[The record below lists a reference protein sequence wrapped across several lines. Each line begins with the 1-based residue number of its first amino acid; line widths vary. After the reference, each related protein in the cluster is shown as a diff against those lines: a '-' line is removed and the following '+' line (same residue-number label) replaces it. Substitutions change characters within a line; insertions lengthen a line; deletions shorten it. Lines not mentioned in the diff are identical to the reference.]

1 MDSTERAQWIQRQI
15 PPPTE
20 AAILQPLQEAALKQ
34 AQKIAE
40 EQAAAMKAQQEAAKQ
55 QAELLA
61 QQQQMYQSQQQQ
73 QQTVSILNIE
83 INDENT
89 ALNVMVQFL
98 TIAQKRGT
106 FNIPES
112 AKIYECLQLFTKKSS
127 SSSSPPDN
135 VLPVNSMNH

>member
-1 MDSTERAQWIQRQI
+1 MDYAENEKMRTE
-15 PPPTE
+15 
-20 AAILQPLQEAALKQ
+20 
-34 AQKIAE
+34 
-40 EQAAAMKAQQEAAKQ
+40 MQQ
-55 QAELLA
+55 A
-61 QQQQMYQSQQQQ
+61 QQQQAQQQQAQQQQAQQ
-73 QQTVSILNIE
+73 QQTVSILDVE

-112 AKIYECLQLFTKKSS
+112 AKIFECLQLFTKKSS

-135 VLPVNSMNH
+135 VLPVNS

>member
-1 MDSTERAQWIQRQI
+1 MDYAENEKMRA
-15 PPPTE
+15 E
-20 AAILQPLQEAALKQ
+20 
-34 AQKIAE
+34 
-40 EQAAAMKAQQEAAKQ
+40 MQ
-55 QAELLA
+55 QA
-61 QQQQMYQSQQQQ
+61 QQQQ
-73 QQTVSILNIE
+73 QQQQSVSILDVE

-127 SSSSPPDN
+127 SPSSPPDN
-135 VLPVNSMNH
+135 VLPVNSINH

>member
-1 MDSTERAQWIQRQI
+1 MDYAENEKMRA
-15 PPPTE
+15 E
-20 AAILQPLQEAALKQ
+20 
-34 AQKIAE
+34 
-40 EQAAAMKAQQEAAKQ
+40 MQQ
-55 QAELLA
+55 A
-61 QQQQMYQSQQQQ
+61 QQQQAQQQQ
-73 QQTVSILNIE
+73 AVSILNIE

>member
-1 MDSTERAQWIQRQI
+1 MDYAENEKMRA
-15 PPPTE
+15 E
-20 AAILQPLQEAALKQ
+20 
-34 AQKIAE
+34 
-40 EQAAAMKAQQEAAKQ
+40 MQ
-55 QAELLA
+55 QA
-61 QQQQMYQSQQQQ
+61 QQQQ
-73 QQTVSILNIE
+73 QQQAQQQQAVSILDVE

-127 SSSSPPDN
+127 SPSSPPDN